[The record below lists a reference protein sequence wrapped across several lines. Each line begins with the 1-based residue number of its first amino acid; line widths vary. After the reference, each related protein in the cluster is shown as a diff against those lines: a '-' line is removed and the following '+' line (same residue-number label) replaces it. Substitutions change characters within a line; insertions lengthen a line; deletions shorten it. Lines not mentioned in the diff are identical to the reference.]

1 MDLSGEYRIPAP
13 RQTVWDA
20 LNDPEVLKA
29 SIAGCEELERNEEGG
44 FTAKVRAKVGPVSA
58 RFAGKVSIVD
68 PDPPK
73 GYRIEGE
80 GTGGAAGFA
89 KGGANVTL
97 AEDGGETVLTYEANA
112 SVGGKLAQIGS
123 RLIDGTAKKMADDFF
138 AKFSEIVAER
148 ASAAGPADAPATEAA
163 GEAPAADTAA
173 DTAAAAPAHEEPYK
187 DGAPSIGGAGEA
199 AVEAVEAVEHAA
211 SRVADEAADVVAST
225 EATAK
230 GMPQWMWILIAA
242 VVVVALLILLT

>member
-1 MDLSGEYRIPAP
+1 MDMSGEYRIPAP

-29 SIAGCEELERNEEGG
+29 SIAGCEELERNEDGG

-58 RFAGKVSIVD
+58 RFSGKVTIVD
-68 PDPPK
+68 PDPPN

-89 KGGANVTL
+89 KGGANVSL
-97 AEDGGETVLTYEANA
+97 AEDGGETVLTYQANA

-138 AKFSEIVAER
+138 AKFSEIAAER
-148 ASAAGPADAPATEAA
+148 AVAAGAAPAAEAA
-163 GEAPAADTAA
+163 GAHHHDDGTPGAWADAAEELAGDAYGTARHAVEDAAEAV
-173 DTAAAAPAHEEPYK
+173 
-187 DGAPSIGGAGEA
+187 SEA
-199 AVEAVEAVEHAA
+199 ASETAHDVAEVADS
-211 SRVADEAADVVAST
+211 SRVA
-225 EATAK
+225 AK
-230 GMPQWMWILIAA
+230 GVPQWLWIAGA
-242 VVVVALLILLT
+242 VVVVVGLLIFLS

>member
-1 MDLSGEYRIPAP
+1 MEMSGEYRIPAP

-20 LNDPEVLKA
+20 LNDPEVLKEA
-29 SIAGCEELERNEEGG
+29 ITGCEELERNDEGG
-44 FTAKVRAKVGPVSA
+44 FTAKVRAKVGPVNA
-58 RFAGKVSIVD
+58 RFAGKVTIVD
-68 PDPPK
+68 PDPPNS
-73 GYRIEGE
+73 YRIEGE

-89 KGGANVTL
+89 KGGANVAL

-123 RLIDGTAKKMADDFF
+123 RLIDGTAKKMADEFF
-138 AKFSEIVAER
+138 AKFTEIVSEK
-148 ASAAGPADAPATEAA
+148 AGGRPADEEPKAEMP
-163 GEAPAADTAA
+163 
-173 DTAAAAPAHEEPYK
+173 AAAAGAEAAAAEANAPAEKPYS

-199 AVEAVEAVEHAA
+199 AVEAAETVDNAA
-211 SRVADEAADVVAST
+211 SRVADDAADVVAST

-242 VVVVALLILLT
+242 VTVVALLILFT

>member
-1 MDLSGEYRIPAP
+1 MDMSGEYRIPAP

-20 LNDPEVLKA
+20 LNDPDVLKA
-29 SIAGCEELERNEEGG
+29 AITGCEELERNEEGG

-58 RFAGKVSIVD
+58 RFSGKVSIVD
-68 PDPPK
+68 PDPPN

-80 GTGGAAGFA
+80 GSGGAAGFA
-89 KGGANVTL
+89 KGGANVAL
-97 AEDGGETVLTYEANA
+97 AEDGAETVLTYEANA

-138 AKFSEIVAER
+138 AKFTEIVAER
-148 ASAAGPADAPATEAA
+148 ASAGGPAGSTTADDAPQAEAA
-163 GEAPAADTAA
+163 AP
-173 DTAAAAPAHEEPYK
+173 AAAPAHEEPYR

-199 AVEAVEAVEHAA
+199 AIEAVEAVEHAA
-211 SRVADEAADVVAST
+211 SRVADDAADVVAST

-242 VVVVALLILLT
+242 VIVVALLILFT

>member
-1 MDLSGEYRIPAP
+1 MEMSGEYRIPAP

-20 LNDPEVLKA
+20 LNDPDVLKEA
-29 SIAGCEELERNEEGG
+29 ITGCEELERNEEGG
-44 FTAKVRAKVGPVSA
+44 FTAKVRAKVGPVNA
-58 RFAGKVSIVD
+58 RFAGKVTIVD
-68 PDPPK
+68 PDPPN

-89 KGGANVTL
+89 KGGANVAL

-123 RLIDGTAKKMADDFF
+123 RLIDGTAKKMADEFF
-138 AKFSEIVAER
+138 AKFSEIVAEK
-148 ASAAGPADAPATEAA
+148 ASGGRPADEEPPQEKPAAAAGAA
-163 GEAPAADTAA
+163 AAAAEAPA
-173 DTAAAAPAHEEPYK
+173 PAEKPYS

-199 AVEAVEAVEHAA
+199 AVEAAETVENAA

-225 EATAK
+225 EATAR

-242 VVVVALLILLT
+242 VTVVALLILFT